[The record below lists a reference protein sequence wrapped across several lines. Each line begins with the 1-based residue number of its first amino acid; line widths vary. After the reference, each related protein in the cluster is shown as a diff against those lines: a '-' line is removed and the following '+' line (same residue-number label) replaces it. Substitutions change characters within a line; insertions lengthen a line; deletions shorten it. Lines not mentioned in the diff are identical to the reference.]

1 MTKTE
6 KPLTTKVV
14 TGRIRLSY
22 LHAWEPHSSTP
33 EQEPKY
39 SAAILVP
46 KTDTV
51 TVKKIQDAI
60 EAAKEQGKA
69 KWGGKIPSGIK
80 LPLRDGDLEKDD
92 PAYKGHYFFNANSK
106 TKPNIVDVNTNVIL
120 DKSEV
125 YSGCYARVSVNF
137 YPFNAS
143 STAKGVAVGLNSIQ
157 KLEDGEP
164 FSGRSSAEADFTEPV
179 EDFLT

>member
-1 MTKTE
+1 MTKID
-6 KPLTTKVV
+6 KNAKTKVV
-14 TGRIRLSY
+14 TSKVRLSY
-22 LHAWEPHSSTP
+22 AHIWEPHSSTP

-39 SAAILVP
+39 STAILIP
-46 KTDTV
+46 KSDTILL
-51 TVKKIQDAI
+51 KKIQDAI
-60 EAAKEQGKA
+60 DTAKEQGKA
-69 KWGGKIPSGIK
+69 KWGGKIPPGLK
-80 LPLRDGDLEKDD
+80 LPLRDGDTERDD

-106 TKPNIVDVNTNVIL
+106 TKPNIVDSDTNAIL

-137 YPFNAS
+137 YPYANQS
-143 STAKGVAVGLNSIQ
+143 KGVGCGLNAIQ

-179 EDFLT
+179 EDFLA

>member
-1 MTKTE
+1 MATTE
-6 KPLTTKVV
+6 KPHNTKVV
-14 TGRIRLSY
+14 TGKVRLSY
-22 LHAWEPHSSTP
+22 AHIWEPHSSTP

-39 SAAILVP
+39 SSAILIP

-51 TVKKIQDAI
+51 TLKKINDAI

-69 KWGGKIPSGIK
+69 KWGGKIPAGIK
-80 LPLRDGDLEKDD
+80 LPLRDGDVEKDD
-92 PAYKGHYFFNANSK
+92 PAYKGLFFFNANSK
-106 TKPNIVDVNTNVIL
+106 SKPNIVDGNTNAIL

-137 YPFNAS
+137 YPFNAN
-143 STAKGVAVGLNSIQ
+143 STSKGIAVGLNAIQ

-164 FSGRSSAEADFTEPV
+164 FSGRSSAAADFTEPV
-179 EDFLT
+179 EDFLA

>member
-1 MTKTE
+1 MTKID
-6 KPLTTKVV
+6 KYAKTKVV
-14 TGRIRLSY
+14 TSKVRLSY
-22 LHAWEPHSSTP
+22 AHIWEPHSSVP

-39 SAAILVP
+39 STAILIA

-51 TVKKIQDAI
+51 LLQKIQDAVD
-60 EAAKEQGKA
+60 AAKEQGKA
-69 KWGGKIPSGIK
+69 KWGGKIPAGLK
-80 LPLRDGDLEKDD
+80 LPLRDGDTEKDD

-106 TKPNIVDVNTNVIL
+106 TKPNIVDSDTNAIL

-137 YPFNAS
+137 YPYANKS
-143 STAKGVAVGLNSIQ
+143 KGVGCGLNAIQ
-157 KLEDGEP
+157 KLEDGQP

-179 EDFLT
+179 EDFLA